1 MLMPKEDGR
10 KRVII
15 EALSPEIDAG
25 RFPAKRTVGDLVRV
39 EADIFTDGHDS
50 VSAALLYRHDGS
62 QDWAETPMIF
72 LVNDRWFGEFR
83 VPQLGRYRFKVIAW
97 VDHFETWRHDMHKR
111 IQAETDTSVDYLMG
125 AEIVTRA
132 AARAKVEDASWLRT
146 CIDVL
151 TDPDSTAQRKRE
163 IATDVLLNEI
173 VRRYPDRRFASE
185 SERTLELVVDPVR
198 GRFSA
203 WYELFPRSTAPVPGQ
218 HGTFADCEA
227 RLPYIAEMGFDIVY
241 LPPIHPIG
249 TQFRKGPNNSTV
261 AQTGDVGSPWA
272 IGAAEGGHKSIHPD
286 LGTLEEFRRLVKRTA
301 DMGMQIA
308 LDIAFQA
315 APDHPYVK
323 DHEEWFRKRPD
334 GTIQYAENPPK
345 KYQDIYPFD
354 FESSKWWEMW
364 QELKSVFM
372 FWIEQGV
379 RIFRVDNPH
388 TKAFHFWEWC
398 ITEIKRDYPE
408 TLFLSE
414 AFTRPKV
421 MYRLAKLG
429 FSQSYTYFPWRN
441 AKWEITSYLTELTKT
456 NVREFFRPSQWP
468 NTPDILTAF
477 LQLGMRSA
485 FMIRLLL
492 AATLGASY
500 GIYGPA
506 FELMESQP
514 IQPGKEE
521 YLNSEKYEVR
531 SWDLSRPDSLRFL
544 ITLVNQI
551 RRSNE
556 ALQSDWGLEFHPV
569 DNEQLICYSKQSADG
584 ANLVIMVVNLDPYN
598 TQSGLVDLRL
608 DLLKVSYDTPYQVHD
623 LLTDAVYTWR
633 GARNYVSLNPHSIP
647 AHILHVR

>member
-1 MLMPKEDGR
+1 
-10 KRVII
+10 
-15 EALSPEIDAG
+15 
-25 RFPAKRTVGDLVRV
+25 
-39 EADIFTDGHDS
+39 
-50 VSAALLYRHDGS
+50 
-62 QDWAETPMIF
+62 
-72 LVNDRWFGEFR
+72 
-83 VPQLGRYRFKVIAW
+83 
-97 VDHFETWRHDMHKR
+97 
-111 IQAETDTSVDYLMG
+111 
-125 AEIVTRA
+125 
-132 AARAKVEDASWLRT
+132 
-146 CIDVL
+146 
-151 TDPDSTAQRKRE
+151 
-163 IATDVLLNEI
+163 
-173 VRRYPDRRFASE
+173 
-185 SERTLELVVDPVR
+185 
-198 GRFSA
+198 
-203 WYELFPRSTAPVPGQ
+203 
-218 HGTFADCEA
+218 
-227 RLPYIAEMGFDIVY
+227 
-241 LPPIHPIG
+241 
-249 TQFRKGPNNSTV
+249 
-261 AQTGDVGSPWA
+261 
-272 IGAAEGGHKSIHPD
+272 
-286 LGTLEEFRRLVKRTA
+286 
-301 DMGMQIA
+301 
-308 LDIAFQA
+308 
-315 APDHPYVK
+315 
-323 DHEEWFRKRPD
+323 
-334 GTIQYAENPPK
+334 
-345 KYQDIYPFD
+345 
-354 FESSKWWEMW
+354 MW